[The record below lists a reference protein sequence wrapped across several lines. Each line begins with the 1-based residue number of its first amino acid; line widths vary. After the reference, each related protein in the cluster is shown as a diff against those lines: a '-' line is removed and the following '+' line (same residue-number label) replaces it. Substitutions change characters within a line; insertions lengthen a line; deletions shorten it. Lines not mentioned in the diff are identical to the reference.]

1 MTSIDDIFKKPN
13 LPSKRKLEVSH
24 DPADFYKSAKHSEH
38 GDAKGGLHASAED
51 VMDED
56 DDDIEAGPAPPPDE
70 EEEGDYGPE
79 DDEDGRFFGGG
90 VNRSGKAAME
100 YLDAQSDDENVKDE
114 TYDVGWL
121 RKFALSF
128 EKKISK
134 NAELRA
140 KFEDDP
146 KKFMASEAD
155 LDDAVKDLSI
165 LSSHPELYKEFAKL
179 GCVASLVG
187 LLAHENADIAIDA
200 IAILNELTDDD
211 VEAEKEQWDALV
223 DAALEADLLDLLSQ
237 NLERLD
243 ESQKADEGGVSEILD
258 ILESFASEE
267 DLSNRVAKDKKLMQ
281 WLLKRISKEEIRVST
296 NKQSAADVI
305 SIIVLLNSVARNALI
320 ELGAVDTILQ
330 LLAPYR
336 RRDPEDKTD
345 EQGFVEDLFQIMDC
359 LVQEPAGKEE
369 FVKAEGV
376 ELALIMMRQ
385 GKMSKDRGLALLD
398 YASGL
403 SSGVAVCE
411 RIVEAQGLKTI
422 FGLFMKKH
430 DPTTTSHYLT
440 IFASLLRNLPA
451 ESDERIRLLA
461 KFVEKDYEKID
472 MLFRIR
478 TKIMPKL
485 STVTQ
490 DILIE
495 MEGMNAE
502 EQAENAEEWRSRR
515 RDAGL
520 FNIETIDTILV
531 WLYAEDKGAQK
542 RIQER
547 IEERD
552 GTLAD
557 IRETLEERLE
567 QVDDVDDESKL
578 YKEMMEALIDVLH

>member
-1 MTSIDDIFKKPN
+1 MASIDDLFKKPN

-24 DPADFYKSAKHSEH
+24 DPSDFYKSAKISEN
-38 GDAKGGLHASAED
+38 GDAKGGLHATAED
-51 VMDED
+51 VVDSDED
-56 DDDIEAGPAPPPDE
+56 MEAGPAPPPPDDE
-70 EEEGDYGPE
+70 EENYGPD

-90 VNRSGKAAME
+90 VNRSGKAAMD
-100 YLDAQSDDENVKDE
+100 YLDAQDGDEELKDE
-114 TYDVGWL
+114 RYDVAWL

-146 KKFMASEAD
+146 TKFMASEAD
-155 LDDAVKDLSI
+155 LDDAIKELSI
-165 LSSHPELYKEFAKL
+165 LSSHSELYGEFAKL

-200 IAILNELTDDD
+200 IHILNELTDDD
-211 VEAEKEQWDALV
+211 VKARKEQWDVLVNTAL
-223 DAALEADLLDLLSQ
+223 DADLLDLLAQ

-243 ESQKADEGGVSEILD
+243 ESQKADEDGVFYILEILEA
-258 ILESFASEE
+258 LASEE
-267 DLSNRVAKDKKLMQ
+267 DHSSGVAKDKKLVQ
-281 WLLKRISKEEIRVST
+281 WLLNRLNKEEKRGISN
-296 NKQSAADVI
+296 NKQTVADV
-305 SIIVLLNSVARNALI
+305 LSVAVLFNPIARNTLI
-320 ELGAVDTILQ
+320 DLGAVDTILQ

-336 RRDPEDKTD
+336 RRDPEDKTA
-345 EQGFVEDLFQIMDC
+345 ELGFVEDLFQIMDC
-359 LVQEPAGKEE
+359 LVQEPSGKEE
-369 FVKAEGV
+369 FIKAEGV
-376 ELALIMMRQ
+376 ELALIMLRQ

-403 SSGVAVCE
+403 SSGVGVCQ
-411 RIVEAQGLKTI
+411 RIIEAQGLKTV

-430 DPTTTSHYLT
+430 DPEVTSHYLT
-440 IFASLLRNLPA
+440 IFASMFRNLPA
-451 ESDERIRLLA
+451 ESDERIRFLA

-478 TKIMPKL
+478 TTVMPKL
-485 STVTQ
+485 SAVTQ
-490 DILIE
+490 DILVE
-495 MEGMNAE
+495 MEGMSE
-502 EQAENAEEWRSRR
+502 KEQADYAEEWRSRR

-520 FNIETIDTILV
+520 FTIETIDTILV
-531 WLYAEDKGAQK
+531 WLYAEDKGAQN
-542 RIQER
+542 RIQEQ

-567 QVDDVDDESKL
+567 QVEDVDEESKM
-578 YKEMMEALIDVLH
+578 YKEMMEALINVLH